1 MARDGVPDGRA
12 ARHCAAEHQPQCV
25 PSPDRVGIATV
36 RGRFRNAARNAG
48 RPVPRPRA
56 RFDTLAGALR
66 GLLFALLTAIVSST
80 AFAQVAVPAVSR
92 QPLRIILPAN
102 AGSGMDLTART
113 IREALSVALGD
124 RPVIVENRPG
134 AAGLVAIQVLRA
146 AHPDGAKIGL
156 LSNSYLLNRSG
167 PQSMPNE
174 RANDELTPSS
184 IVAVPPLGCVALR
197 LFFLLLGGL
206 GLGGLLRRL
215 LGGLVRG
222 RGRRRG
228 RRFAL
233 TDALRGMLT
242 VAR

>member
-1 MARDGVPDGRA
+1 M
-12 ARHCAAEHQPQCV
+12 
-25 PSPDRVGIATV
+25 
-36 RGRFRNAARNAG
+36 
-48 RPVPRPRA
+48 PRPRA

-146 AHPDGAKIGL
+146 AQPDGATIGL

-167 PQSMPNE
+167 PQSTPND
-174 RANDELTPSS
+174 RANDEITPIS
-184 IVAVPPLGCVALR
+184 IVAGSPLVFVVNTSSLPARNARELEAMLR
-197 LFFLLLGGL
+197 LRRTATPMV
-206 GLGGLLRRL
+206 LRVREAPRSSQQSSFSGRL
-215 LGGLVRG
+215 ASRHGISRMVA
-222 RGRRRG
+222 RRRC
-228 RRFAL
+228 
-233 TDALRGMLT
+233 
-242 VAR
+242 